1 MSQISFLNDDNS
13 FAWENSETVAKWLN
27 QVAEKEGS
35 KIMELSY
42 VYCSDLKLLEINKQY
57 LSHDYFTDIITF
69 DLSGHDSSIEGEIYI
84 SVERVLDNAKRFE
97 SKKELELSRVHV
109 HGLLHLL
116 GYNDHSDSDRE
127 MMRNKENHYLSLL
140 PEVPRGTF

>member
-13 FAWENSETVAKWLN
+13 FAWENSETIAKWLN

-35 KIMELSY
+35 KITDLTY
-42 VYCSDLKLLEINKQY
+42 VYCSDLKLLEINEQF
-57 LSHDYFTDIITF
+57 LSHNYFTDIITF
-69 DLSGHDSSIEGEIYI
+69 DLSDNDSSIEGEIYI
-84 SVERVLDNAKRFE
+84 SIERVLDNAKTFE
-97 SKKELELSRVHV
+97 SEKELELSRVHV

-116 GYNDHSDSDRE
+116 GYDDHSDSERE

-140 PEVPRGTF
+140 TEVPRGTF